1 MYIYKNKQND
11 SEHILDPDY
20 IYHDS
25 FEEGQLYSFYKNL
38 VKPEHI
44 DMIAGIYIQ
53 YDILPFSFE
62 EYPSLYE
69 HFNKSAEKLI
79 AHFLDKY
86 HANLYCHQT
95 HSFFLLCLIQIK
107 KNYQN

>member
-44 DMIAGIYIQ
+44 DMIAGIYI
-53 YDILPFSFE
+53 YNMI
-62 EYPSLYE
+62 
-69 HFNKSAEKLI
+69 
-79 AHFLDKY
+79 
-86 HANLYCHQT
+86 
-95 HSFFLLCLIQIK
+95 FFLFHSKNTLLYMNILINPQ
-107 KNYQN
+107 KNSSLTS